1 MEQIAD
7 SPPAESLEFGLEAA
21 RRRRAELRASISAL
35 EQALAAPAP
44 GRTDAWCERVHVAL
58 VELSADLR
66 EHVDITAGDDGMCA
80 GLLTTLL
87 RLSFA
92 VAQLTGEHEEMIRAL
107 EDLLA
112 YAVSFSCSADHV
124 RQRGTMLLGR
134 LIRHRQREADLVY
147 EAYQTDIGGQD

>member
-1 MEQIAD
+1 MERIAA
-7 SPPAESLEFGLEAA
+7 SPPAASLEFGLEAA

-44 GRTDAWCERVHVAL
+44 GRAAAWCERVHVAL

-66 EHVDITAGDDGMCA
+66 EHIDVTAGDDGLGA
-80 GLLTTLL
+80 GVVTTTP
-87 RLSFA
+87 RLSHA
-92 VAQLTGEHEEMIRAL
+92 VVQLSREHGEMIRSL
-107 EDLLA
+107 EDLLT
-112 YAVSFSCSADHV
+112 YAGASGCSADHV
-124 RQRGTMLLGR
+124 RQRGTLLLGR